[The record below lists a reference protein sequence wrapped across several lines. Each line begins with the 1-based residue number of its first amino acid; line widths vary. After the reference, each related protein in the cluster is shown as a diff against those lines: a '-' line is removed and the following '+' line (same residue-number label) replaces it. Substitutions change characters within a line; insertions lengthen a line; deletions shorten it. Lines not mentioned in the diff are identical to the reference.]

1 MPCHGLFIFVILYT
15 RHENSPPVPVGAI
28 APYGCSRRNVYEP
41 IAPTASKVLIM
52 NREDTPNSNNKAGP
66 VPSGL
71 ERARMAFA
79 ISAGKLAGASGRLLR
94 IGGGTSLPGMIAR
107 RIDPNVLKT
116 VIGASK
122 ARKIVI
128 TGSNGKT
135 TTARMTASIPEY
147 SGLHVSH
154 NRTGSNMLQGVT
166 SVAVNF
172 ADVFGRLD
180 SDVLILEIDEG
191 TIPLAVPEIQPDVV
205 LITNI
210 FRDQL
215 DRYGELYS
223 VAKAL
228 NKMLEDLPESSTILL
243 NGNDPQVANFGLNAK
258 ARRLYFG
265 LETTEVGT
273 PVPEQSADIIR
284 CIRCQEDLQYEVAYM
299 SHLGL
304 YHCPNCGYTLPKL
317 DFAATSV
324 KLAPNGEGPS
334 HVKIRTP
341 QGEIELDIPLPGI
354 HNVYN
359 ATAAIGAAMAA
370 GFQMDRAPEA
380 IASARPAFGRLEKI
394 QAGNQTI
401 YLAFVK
407 NPTSFNLILR
417 LIAQHTG
424 EKHLMVVASNTV
436 VDGEDFAWLW
446 DVDIE
451 EIAQDIRDVVCSGSK
466 AEELAMRL
474 KYAEIPTDRISISHE
489 REAALDAALKNAGPG
504 GTLYIMSSYTPTHEL
519 RRIMQRRGW
528 VKHFWEE

>member
-1 MPCHGLFIFVILYT
+1 MEIADRTTSDNKH
-15 RHENSPPVPVGAI
+15 SSGAI
-28 APYGCSRRNVYEP
+28 TAPG
-41 IAPTASKVLIM
+41 
-52 NREDTPNSNNKAGP
+52 
-66 VPSGL
+66 GL
-71 ERARMAFA
+71 GRARLALA

-107 RIDPNVLKT
+107 RIDPGVLKS
-116 VIGASK
+116 VVGASK
-122 ARKIVI
+122 AKKIVI

-135 TTARMTASIPEY
+135 TTARMTAAIADA
-147 SGLHVSH
+147 SGLRVSH
-154 NRTGSNMLQGVT
+154 NRSGSNMLQGVT

-172 ADVFGRLD
+172 ADIFGRLD
-180 SDVLILEIDEG
+180 SDVLLLEIDEG
-191 TIPLAVPEIQPDVV
+191 TIPVAVPEIQPDVV

-228 NKMLEDLPESSTILL
+228 NKMLNNLPESSIILL
-243 NGNDPQVANFGLNAK
+243 NGNDPQVANFGQEAK
-258 ARRLYFG
+258 ARRLFFG
-265 LETTEVGT
+265 LETPDVGM

-284 CIRCQEDLQYEVAYM
+284 CIHCQEDLLYEVAYL

-304 YHCPNCGYTLPKL
+304 YRCPNCGYTLPRL
-317 DFAATSV
+317 DFAATSI
-324 KLAPNGEGPS
+324 KLAPDGEGPS
-334 HVKIRTP
+334 QVKIRTP
-341 QGEIELDIPLPGI
+341 QGEIELVIPLPGI

-359 ATAAIGAAMAA
+359 AVAALGAAMAA
-370 GFQMDRAPEA
+370 GIAVDKAPLA
-380 IASARPAFGRLEKI
+380 IAGMRTAFGRLEKI
-394 QAGNQTI
+394 QAGDRTI

-417 LIAQHTG
+417 LIKQHPT
-424 EKHLMVVASNTV
+424 EKHMMVVASNTV

-451 EIAQDIRDVVCSGSK
+451 EIAQDVRDVVCSGAK

-474 KYAEIPTDRISISHE
+474 KYAEVPLDKISVIHE

-504 GTLYIMSSYTPTHEL
+504 GTLYIMASYTPTHEL

>member
-1 MPCHGLFIFVILYT
+1 M
-15 RHENSPPVPVGAI
+15 A
-28 APYGCSRRNVYEP
+28 
-41 IAPTASKVLIM
+41 K
-52 NREDTPNSNNKAGP
+52 EDIQTNNNAVRP
-66 VPSGL
+66 ASGL
-71 ERARMAFA
+71 GRARLAVA
-79 ISAGKLAGASGRLLR
+79 ISAGKLAAASGRLLR
-94 IGGGTSLPGMIAR
+94 VGGGTSLPGIIAR
-107 RIDPNVLKT
+107 RIDPDVLKS
-116 VIGASK
+116 VVGANTAK
-122 ARKIVI
+122 KIVI

-135 TTARMTASIPEY
+135 TTSRMTAAIAQF
-147 SGLHVSH
+147 SGHRVSQ

-172 ADVFGRLD
+172 ADMFGRLD
-180 SDVLILEIDEG
+180 SDVLLFEIDEG

-223 VAKAL
+223 VARAL
-228 NKMLEDLPESSTILL
+228 NKMLEELPESSTILL

-258 ARRLYFG
+258 ARRLFFG

-284 CIRCQEDLQYEVAYM
+284 CIHCQEDLLYEVAYM

-304 YHCPNCGYTLPKL
+304 YRCPNCGYTLPKL

-324 KLAPNGEGPS
+324 KLAADGEGPS

-341 QGEIELDIPLPGI
+341 EGEIELDIPLPGV

-359 ATAAIGAAMAA
+359 ATAAIGAAIAA
-370 GFQMDRAPEA
+370 GFQMDRAPAA
-380 IASARPAFGRLEKI
+380 IASMRPAFGRLEKI
-394 QAGNQTI
+394 QAGDQTI

-417 LIAQHTG
+417 LIAQHPG

-446 DVDIE
+446 DVDVE
-451 EIAQDIRDVVCSGSK
+451 EISQNILDVVSSGGK

-474 KYAEIPTDRISISHE
+474 KYAEIPTDKIS
-489 REAALDAALKNAGPG
+489 
-504 GTLYIMSSYTPTHEL
+504 T
-519 RRIMQRRGW
+519 
-528 VKHFWEE
+528 

>member
-1 MPCHGLFIFVILYT
+1 MATEETPTNTNG
-15 RHENSPPVPVGAI
+15 VGT
-28 APYGCSRRNVYEP
+28 
-41 IAPTASKVLIM
+41 TAS
-52 NREDTPNSNNKAGP
+52 
-66 VPSGL
+66 PSGL
-71 ERARMAFA
+71 GRARLALA
-79 ISAGKLAGASGRLLR
+79 ISAGKLAGASGRFFR

-107 RIDPNVLKT
+107 RIDPNVLKS
-116 VIGASK
+116 VVGASK
-122 ARKIVI
+122 AKKIVI

-135 TTARMTASIPEY
+135 TTARMTATIADF
-147 SGLHVSH
+147 GGQRVSH

-180 SDVLILEIDEG
+180 SDVLLFEIDEG

-205 LITNI
+205 VITNI

-223 VAKAL
+223 VANAL
-228 NKMLEDLPESSTILL
+228 NGMLESLPETSTILL
-243 NGNDPQVANFGLNAK
+243 NGNDPQVANFGQNAK
-258 ARRLYFG
+258 AKRLFFG
-265 LETTEVGT
+265 LEAKGIGT

-284 CIRCQEDLQYEVAYM
+284 CIICQEDLQYEVAYM

-304 YHCPNCGYTLPKL
+304 YRCPNCGYTLPKL

-324 KLAPNGEGPS
+324 TLAPDGEGPS
-334 HVKIRTP
+334 RVTIRTP
-341 QGEIELDIPLPGI
+341 KGEISLEIPLPGV

-370 GFQMDRAPEA
+370 DLDLEKAPAA
-380 IASARPAFGRLEKI
+380 IAGIRPAFGRLEKI
-394 QAGNQTI
+394 QAGDQTI

-407 NPTSFNLILR
+407 NPTSFNLMLR
-417 LIAQHTG
+417 LIKQHAT
-424 EKHLMVVASNTV
+424 EKHALIVASNTV

-451 EIAQDIRDVVCSGSK
+451 EIAPEIRDIVCSGSK

-474 KYAEIPTDRISISHE
+474 KYADIPTDKISIVHE

-504 GTLYIMSSYTPTHEL
+504 GTLYIMASYTPTHEL
-519 RRIMQRRGW
+519 RRIMQKRGW

>member
-1 MPCHGLFIFVILYT
+1 MKI
-15 RHENSPPVPVGAI
+15 
-28 APYGCSRRNVYEP
+28 
-41 IAPTASKVLIM
+41 
-52 NREDTPNSNNKAGP
+52 EDTPTNNNSAATA
-66 VPSGL
+66 PSGL
-71 ERARMAFA
+71 GRARRALA
-79 ISAGKLAGASGRLLR
+79 ISAGKLAGVSGRFLR

-107 RIDPNVLKT
+107 RIDPSVLKA
-116 VIGASK
+116 VVGASK

-135 TTARMTASIPEY
+135 TTARMTATIADY
-147 SGLHVSH
+147 SGQRVSH

-223 VAKAL
+223 VATAL
-228 NKMLEDLPESSTILL
+228 NKMLEELPESSTILL

-258 ARRLYFG
+258 ARRLFFG
-265 LETTEVGT
+265 LETAEVGT

-304 YHCPNCGYTLPKL
+304 YSCPNCGYTLPKL

-334 HVKIRTP
+334 YVKIRTP

-359 ATAAIGAAMAA
+359 ATAALGAAIAA
-370 GFQMDRAPEA
+370 GFQMDRAPAA
-380 IASARPAFGRLEKI
+380 IASMRPAFGRLEKI
-394 QAGNQTI
+394 QAGDQTI

-417 LIAQHTG
+417 LIAQHPG

-451 EIAQDIRDVVCSGSK
+451 EISQNILDVVCSGGK

-474 KYAEIPTDRISISHE
+474 KYAEIPTDKISTIRE
-489 REAALDAALKNAGPG
+489 REAALNAALKNAGPG

-519 RRIMQRRGW
+519 RRIMQKRGW